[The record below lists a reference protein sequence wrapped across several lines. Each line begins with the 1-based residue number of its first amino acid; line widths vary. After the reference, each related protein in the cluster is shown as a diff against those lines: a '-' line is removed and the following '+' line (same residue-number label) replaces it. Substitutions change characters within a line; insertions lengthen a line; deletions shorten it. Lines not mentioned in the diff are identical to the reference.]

1 MTVVTTHVAMDTI
14 SCHYKWVT
22 FNDQLVIHAIK
33 TKVLY
38 QHRSFVII
46 IIIMVNIKLLGVRQR
61 YLVLKC
67 VYNVTC

>member
-38 QHRSFVII
+38 QHRSFV
-46 IIIMVNIKLLGVRQR
+46 MVKYQTVRCTSKVSGVEIR
-61 YLVLKC
+61 L
-67 VYNVTC
+67 